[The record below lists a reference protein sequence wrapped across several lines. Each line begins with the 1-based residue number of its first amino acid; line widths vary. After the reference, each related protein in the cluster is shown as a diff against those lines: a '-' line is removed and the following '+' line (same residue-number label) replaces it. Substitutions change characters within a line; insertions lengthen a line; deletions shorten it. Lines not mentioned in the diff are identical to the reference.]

1 MNFDF
6 PYVLEVI
13 PAIMKYVPL
22 TLFMSIL
29 AMAVAIL
36 IGILLAVMKESKKA
50 VLRGF
55 TSIYLSFFRSV
66 PTLVLLFIIVPIIGA
81 VARGVLGRKLG
92 ALATGAGVGWL
103 AFVVTASWLLA
114 LVAAALSL
122 FIALLGGVSGA
133 LPSPRSRGG
142 PWGGGFGGG
151 GLGGGGFGGG
161 SFGSGGGGFSSG
173 GGDFGGGGAS
183 GSW

>member
-1 MNFDF
+1 
-6 PYVLEVI
+6 
-13 PAIMKYVPL
+13 MKRRSL
-22 TLFMSIL
+22 M
-29 AMAVAIL
+29 AAAVAAACS
-36 IGILLAVMKESKKA
+36 GLLAQAPAQAQDKPI
-50 VLRGF
+50 RIG
-55 TSIYLSFFRSV
+55 V
-66 PTLVLLFIIVPIIGA
+66 PTA
-81 VARGVLGRKLG
+81 VQLQVGRDTQEAIQMAIEDINAKGGVLGRKLG

-173 GGDFGGGGAS
+173 GGGDFGGGGAS